1 MKRLV
6 AACCAVVVLAAC
18 QTKQVDEMSYA
29 EQGKLA
35 AEIEKRCADQG
46 YPRGSKQF
54 EPCIRHEVNR
64 EVATRQNAKQ
74 SADRARLALAAGLA
88 GAGQGMQNSAATYR
102 PVNCTTT
109 PRSTFVGGA
118 PSSYSTSCY

>member
-35 AEIEKRCADQG
+35 ADIEKRCASQG

-54 EPCIRHEVNR
+54 QPCIRHEVNR
-64 EVATRQNAKQ
+64 EVALRQNAKLK
-74 SADRARLALAAGLA
+74 ADQARLALAAGLS
-88 GAGQGMQNSAATYR
+88 GAGEGMQSSAAANR
-102 PVNCTTT
+102 PINCTST
-109 PRSTFVGGA
+109 PSSTFVGGA
-118 PSSYSTSCY
+118 PTRVNTTCY

>member
-6 AACCAVVVLAAC
+6 AAFCAALSLSAC
-18 QTKQVDEMSYA
+18 QTKQVDEMSYS

-46 YPRGSKQF
+46 YPRGAKQF

-64 EVATRQNAKQ
+64 EVASRQNAKQ
-74 SADRARLALAAGLA
+74 NADRARLALAAGLA
-88 GAGQGMQNSAATYR
+88 GAGEGMQNSAAANR
-102 PVNCTTT
+102 PINCTST
-109 PRSTFVGGA
+109 PSSTFVGGA
-118 PSSYSTSCY
+118 PTRVNTTCY